1 MKRSH
6 TPTSVQAK
14 RKRTPVTQHQ
24 SVSPLKDKLVLLK
37 IADANTDFQSPASV
51 EWMSFAAFLML
62 LFPRFEIP
70 LPAPLVEPPP
80 LVLTFS
86 GRSSVPESSQGV
98 EIETP
103 VNEAGGQAN
112 TDKSIWLEE
121 VAMSGQDILEMNL
134 GNPAPNY
141 SPVDNLKLRLS
152 FAPSE
157 TERQKELK
165 LGLALRHYIRHQIPE
180 YADAEF
186 TKANPYALV
195 FVRGFSSDWRES
207 VGGPSTGFNDLV
219 VYLNMETGSPAFR
232 SEMAIEAE
240 KDFPGSTPDAGI
252 ALTLADG
259 IHAMK
264 DPDSPNRLIGLY
276 EPGTH
281 NGDLAL
287 QVTDKNNNAWQMR
300 VIRDVDGD
308 RELTA
313 TDREQKDYQGTGT
326 NFHRASFESEPS
338 NWETFFREEIYSGSS
353 SGCATMFNER
363 LLYLRSLVDT
373 TSSNPPL
380 IIVPTGALDIK

>member
-1 MKRSH
+1 MLLA
-6 TPTSVQAK
+6 TA
-14 RKRTPVTQHQ
+14 
-24 SVSPLKDKLVLLK
+24 VL
-37 IADANTDFQSPASV
+37 
-51 EWMSFAAFLML
+51 L
-62 LFPRFEIP
+62 LFPRFGIP
-70 LPAPLVEPPP
+70 LPAPLVEPAP

-86 GRSSVPESSQGV
+86 DRSSVPESSQGV
-98 EIETP
+98 EVETP
-103 VNEAGGQAN
+103 VNAAGEQASA
-112 TDKSIWLEE
+112 DKSVWLEE
-121 VAMSGQDILEMNL
+121 VAMPEQDILEMNL

-152 FAPSE
+152 FASGE

-165 LGLALRHYIRHQIPE
+165 LGLALRHYVRHQIPE

-195 FVRGFSSDWRES
+195 FVRGLSSDWRES
-207 VGGPSTGFNDLV
+207 TGGPSTGFNDLV
-219 VYLNMETGSPAFR
+219 VYLNMETGSPSFR
-232 SEMAIEAE
+232 AEMAIEAE

-264 DPDSPNRLIGLY
+264 DPDNPGRLIGLY

-281 NGDLAL
+281 NGDLAF
-287 QVTDKNNNAWQMR
+287 QVTDRNNNAWQMR

-313 TDREQKDYQGTGT
+313 VDREQKDYQGTGT
-326 NFHRASFESEPS
+326 NFHRASFELEPS
-338 NWETFFREEIYSGSS
+338 NWETFFREEIYAGSS

-363 LLYLRSLVDT
+363 LLYLRALVDT

-380 IIVPTGALDIK
+380 VIIPTGALDIK